1 MVLDWLTSPAFTLF
15 GAPTT
20 WAELIGFATGLLG
33 VWLLVRQHI
42 ANWPLGIVSVLMF
55 VVVFWSVQLY
65 ADGALQFLYVALGLY
80 GWWTWARGD
89 RERAADLPVRR
100 TGRTEW
106 VVLAVAGVVLTVG
119 IAVYLDRLTDSSTAI
134 PDALTTA
141 LSLVATYGQTRK
153 LVESWWFWITADLV
167 YIPLYGYKQLWLTAI
182 LYVVFL
188 TLCVFGLR
196 AWRADLRVRTA

>member
-1 MVLDWLTSPAFTLF
+1 VLDWLTSPAFTLF

-20 WAELIGFATGLLG
+20 WAELVGFATGLLG

-42 ANWPLGIVSVLMF
+42 ANWPLGIVSVSMY
-55 VVVFWSVQLY
+55 VIVFWSVQLY
-65 ADGALQFLYVALGLY
+65 ADGALQFLYIGLGVY

-89 RERAADLPVRR
+89 RVRKAELPVRR
-100 TGRTEW
+100 TTRTEW
-106 VVLAVAGVVLTVG
+106 IVLAAVAVPLTVG
-119 IAVYLDRLTDSSTAI
+119 LILYLDRLTDTNVPV
-134 PDALTTA
+134 PDAVTTA

-153 LVESWWFWITADLV
+153 LVESWYFWILADLV
-167 YIPLYGYKQLWLTAI
+167 YIPLYAYKDLWLTAI

-196 AWRADLRVRTA
+196 AWRADLRLRVAT